1 MATFIVRRAAYSL
14 LLLFF
19 ASLLVF
25 YGLRVAPGDIV
36 TAIASPT
43 NAHQSSGVNLN
54 ERLGLDKPLPVQYFV
69 FVSAPRS
76 RATPACRWSTARR

>member
-1 MATFIVRRAAYSL
+1 MAAFIVRRAAYSL

-25 YGLRVAPGDIV
+25 YGLRVAPGDVV

-43 NAHQSSGVNLN
+43 NAHQIRVNLN
-54 ERLGLDKPLPVQYFV
+54 ERLGLDK
-69 FVSAPRS
+69 S
-76 RATPACRWSTARR
+76 RPPAHIRDMATSLVNLQAIEGAQ

>member
-14 LLLFF
+14 LLLFL
-19 ASLLVF
+19 ASVLVF

-43 NAHQSSGVNLN
+43 NAHQTRVSLN
-54 ERLGLDKPLPVQYFV
+54 ERVAQSFK
-69 FVSAPRS
+69 
-76 RATPACRWSTARR
+76 